1 MGGCKACRRGRQ
13 EPSGCC
19 SWPPPSQAG
28 LQNVKSVTSQ
38 KIAKSAFTPRKKWL
52 NFYTDVSARSVTF
65 CNSGGKEVGDKLWE
79 CGSCCIAGV
88 ALLWLLPFQ
97 KLSVRKIDFLQL
109 LSYLCLRIISSPY
122 LLLKRAALFSSYSEE
137 SIAKKRSLYA
147 DNNRSKGCLT

>member
-1 MGGCKACRRGRQ
+1 MAVVVGHLRRKQGCKM
-13 EPSGCC
+13 SNLL
-19 SWPPPSQAG
+19 QARK
-28 LQNVKSVTSQ
+28 LQNQ
-38 KIAKSAFTPRKKWL
+38 LFTPHKKCL
-52 NFYTDVSARSVTF
+52 IFYTDLSARSVTF
-65 CNSGGKEVGDKLWE
+65 CNSGGKEVGDKFWE

-97 KLSVRKIDFLQL
+97 KLSVRNIDFLQL

-137 SIAKKRSLYA
+137 SMAKKRSLYA